1 MIQTF
6 IKMSSITQ
14 FVPGKMMT
22 MLYNPFNN
30 IHINNINNKEPPFL
44 IQLERYDTSCS
55 YIIFVD
61 PQNLLPIPVPED
73 LHVESNSSRIA
84 MKKTLKNEYFMLSF
98 SESYEIVWKDEIIL
112 EMEAIRGWNMN

>member
-1 MIQTF
+1 
-6 IKMSSITQ
+6 MSSITQ

-30 IHINNINNKEPPFL
+30 MNNNNNNKNPPFL

-73 LHVESNSSRIA
+73 LYVESNSCRIP

-98 SESYEIVWKDEIIL
+98 SESYDIVWKDEFIL
-112 EMEAIRGWNMN
+112 KMEAIRGWNMH